1 MMQVMLVQQED
12 GVRLGQQS
20 IDEAIEIL
28 LYLLNFEFVLLLG
41 IPYLFVM
48 VDLLLEERIVVH

>member
-1 MMQVMLVQQED
+1 MLAQQED

-28 LYLLNFEFVLLLG
+28 FYLLNFEFVLLFG
-41 IPYLFVM
+41 IPYFFVM
-48 VDLLLEERIVVH
+48 VYLLLEERIVVH